1 MVMVVGVLKKILSR
15 FSGEGQQWDAARGTD
30 YLNGVGL
37 VHKDVDYDEI
47 AANLEVRRLEL
58 EQMMGM
64 LVSEVKESY
73 SKIVDSIRRGDR
85 ENAELIAAEVAMKNT
100 LIKALAMVS
109 KLLKLAISKIKT
121 AKSVEELAKVL
132 GPAVIMLRNINEY
145 MTSMAPEVAAHL
157 SAIKDE
163 IERLYAIPG
172 INLDYVKVKGI
183 TDLVPE
189 SKEVLRKAYEEASK
203 DLERILPPP
212 PAEAREVKP
221 VDMEELQRKLL
232 NYIKRMGGKIS
243 IKKAAEDLEVSEEAI
258 RRALF
263 RLEERGV
270 IRLHGPVKQQQ

>member
-1 MVMVVGVLKKILSR
+1 MVVSVLRKFFSR
-15 FSGEGQQWDAARGTD
+15 LSGEQQWDEPEATD
-30 YLNGVGL
+30 YLKGVGL
-37 VHKDVDYDEI
+37 GHREVDYDEI

-73 SKIVDSIRRGDR
+73 SKIVESIRGGDR
-85 ENAELIAAEVAMKNT
+85 ESAELLAAEVAMKNT

-109 KLLKLAISKIKT
+109 KLLKLAVSKIKT

-145 MTSMAPEVAAHL
+145 MVSMAPEVAAQL

-163 IERLYAIPG
+163 IEKLYAIPG
-172 INLDYVKVKGI
+172 INLEHMRIRGI

-221 VDMEELQRKLL
+221 VDLEELQEKLL
-232 NYIKRMGGKIS
+232 QYIRERGGRIS
-243 IKKAAEDLEVSEEAI
+243 IKRAAEDLGVSPEVV
-258 RRALF
+258 RKALF
-263 RLEERGV
+263 RLEERGI
-270 IRLHGPVKQQQ
+270 IRLHGPAREGQQA